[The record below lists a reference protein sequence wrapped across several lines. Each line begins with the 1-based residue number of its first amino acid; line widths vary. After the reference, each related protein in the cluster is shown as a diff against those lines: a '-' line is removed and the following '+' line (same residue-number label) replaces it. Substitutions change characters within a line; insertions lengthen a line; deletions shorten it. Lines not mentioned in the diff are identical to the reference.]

1 MILMRRNWISP
12 LVVTLIL
19 SSLSPALADYTLL
32 LKNGR
37 RITVQSYREEGT
49 MIKFRGLGGEIGIGK
64 DQIQSIEKAGE
75 TEPSGLAPSG
85 PVGAAPTSAAQQS
98 PAGERAP
105 APQPP
110 ERQLSPEEERA
121 KEEKEYQQKLSEMT
135 QQLKDARNRYSESLR
150 GTIGPDPSLL
160 TTEDQIKKL
169 NDDAMA
175 RSLDARNNPVDPG
188 VVKLQTSSPFSSLP
202 PVAIEQNARPVEA
215 QQRDFSTPAG
225 NEVVAPAPARPI
237 VESPPLS
244 YTDRQKDLSDL
255 RNRAIQLEQDR
266 QKLIDEM
273 KQKNFSSGSLFL
285 E

>member
-1 MILMRRNWISP
+1 MILMRRNLISP

-98 PAGERAP
+98 PAEERAP

-160 TTEDQIKKL
+160 TTEDQIRKL

-215 QQRDFSTPAG
+215 QRRDFSTPAG

-255 RNRAIQLEQDR
+255 RNQAIQLEQDR

>member
-1 MILMRRNWISP
+1 MRRDLISP
-12 LVVTLIL
+12 LVATLIL
-19 SSLSPALADYTLL
+19 FSLSPVLADYTLL

-37 RITVQSYREEGT
+37 RITVQSYRDEGT
-49 MIKFRGLGGEIGIGK
+49 MIKFRGAGGEIGIGK

-75 TEPSGLAPSG
+75 SDSIGSAASESGGTTQRSDAQ
-85 PVGAAPTSAAQQS
+85 PTSPPVQKQV
-98 PAGERAP
+98 ER
-105 APQPP
+105 PQPA

-121 KEEKEYQQKLSEMT
+121 QEEKEYQRKLTDIT
-135 QQLKDARNRYSESLR
+135 QQLKDARSRYSESLR
-150 GTIGPDPSLL
+150 GTTGPDPSLL
-160 TTEDQIKKL
+160 TTEEQIKKL

-202 PVAIEQNARPVEA
+202 PVIIEQNARLPGEA

-225 NEVVAPAPARPI
+225 NDVVAPAPGRPT
-237 VESPPLS
+237 VESRPLS
-244 YTDRQKDLSDL
+244 YTDSQRELSDL
-255 RNRAIQLEQDR
+255 RNQAIQLEQDR

-273 KQKNFSSGSLFL
+273 KQKNFSTGSLFL